1 MVFDIPEKKTKVGV
15 QICYDLNFPEISRN
29 EALMGAEVLV
39 KLTMD
44 PQELY
49 KLNEHYHYVRALENQ
64 AYLVCTNGTG
74 FFGSHQLYGH
84 SQIISRKVTASG
96 KLEKLR
102 RSAL

>member
-1 MVFDIPEKKTKVGV
+1 
-15 QICYDLNFPEISRN
+15 
-29 EALMGAEVLV
+29 MGAEVLV

-64 AYLVCTNGTG
+64 ADLVCTNGTG